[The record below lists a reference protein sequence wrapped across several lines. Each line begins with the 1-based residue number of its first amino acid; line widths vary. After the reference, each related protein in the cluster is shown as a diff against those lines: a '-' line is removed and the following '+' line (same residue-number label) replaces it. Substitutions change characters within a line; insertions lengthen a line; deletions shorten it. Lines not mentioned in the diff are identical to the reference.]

1 MSSWTAEQALP
12 LKQDWMAWLALAAG
26 MALTAWSAA
35 PAGSWLD
42 SGELIAAARTLGGI
56 HPPGHPG
63 WLSLAG
69 LAELLPLGPVAARV
83 AWLSSLFAGV
93 SALLVVRIAREL
105 LAERLCGWVQ
115 DAWVALAAVAL
126 LGFGSLWQVSVRA
139 EVYTLTLATNLWMLL
154 AALRAGQAADAIER
168 GPMLS
173 HLGVA
178 ALALSL
184 GLTNHHYVTL
194 FAVPAAVVAAWP
206 ALWVLVRKEPR
217 ALAVLVAT
225 CLFVGLGYAALWLR
239 AQADVELRW
248 GHPASWSG
256 LWDAMT
262 AKQFQKSV
270 SQVEVSIADNA
281 LILLAMVIDSG
292 AKGLGALGLGG
303 LGLAVL
309 RKDRTALVLPLVL
322 LGGLMTK
329 ALMQIDTHNPDD
341 HGYVLLAAAALA
353 LGLVQL
359 GAVTAGA
366 RPERSLAALTAVV
379 APVIL
384 LFQTQHL
391 RADPASH
398 LAELRAPD
406 TLDALSRRAVAPGA
420 LVLTNYYGSQYAE
433 AMSRLAEGRRPDWVV
448 AHLSFRTGDTDGG
461 AGFAA
466 WFSKRHTDFAVLAQ
480 AAQHYKR
487 APVGNALQLVEA
499 QPVFA
504 ESDPAARIPEPFVG
518 FDGQFQ
524 RLLLANER
532 GLDYDPLAIR
542 ERQKRLWDRLY
553 QRLTPADLADHPT
566 KMVLLWQHSLQAAHA
581 LRRGWRDQAR
591 DELARARALAPED
604 RQLARLEQR
613 LAMLDAAWNRSDI
626 KEFNSL
632 WQRWLDKDLEWLL
645 SGEG

>member
-1 MSSWTAEQALP
+1 MSAPAIDQAQP
-12 LKQDWMAWLALAAG
+12 LQQDWLAWLALAAG

-42 SGELIAAARTLGGI
+42 SGELIASARTLGGI

-69 LAELLPLGPVAARV
+69 LAEALPLGPIAVRV

-93 SALLVVRIAREL
+93 SALLIVRISREL
-105 LAERLCGWVQ
+105 LADRLCGWVQ
-115 DAWVALAAVAL
+115 NAWVALAAVAL

-154 AALRAGQAADAIER
+154 TALRAGRAADAIER

-173 HLGVA
+173 NLALA

-184 GLTNHHYVTL
+184 GLINHHYVTL
-194 FAVPAAVVAAWP
+194 FALPAATVAAWP
-206 ALWVLVRKEPR
+206 ALRLLVGKER
-217 ALAVLVAT
+217 RMLAIVVGL
-225 CLFVGLGYAALWLR
+225 CCFVGLAYGALWLR
-239 AQADVELRW
+239 ALADVELRW
-248 GHPASWSG
+248 GNPASWGG

-270 SQVEVSIADNA
+270 SQVNVSIIDN
-281 LILLAMVIDSG
+281 IMVLLAMIIDAG
-292 AKGLGALGLGG
+292 AKGMGAIGLGG

-309 RKDRTALVLPLVL
+309 RKDRTALVLPLML
-322 LGGLMTK
+322 AGGLMTK

-366 RPERSLAALTAVV
+366 KPERSLAALTAVV

-384 LFQTQHL
+384 LFQTMHL
-391 RADPASH
+391 QGDPATH
-398 LAELRAPD
+398 LAQLRAPD
-406 TLDALSRRAVAPGA
+406 TLDAMARRTVAPGS

-433 AMSRLAEGRRPDWVV
+433 SMARLAEGRRPDWVV
-448 AHLSFRTGDTDGG
+448 SHLSFRTGDTDGG
-461 AGFAA
+461 AGFAK
-466 WFSKRHTDFAVLAQ
+466 WFTRRHKDFAVLAQ

-487 APVGNALQLVEA
+487 APVGNALQLAET

-504 ESDPAARIPEPFVG
+504 ESDPAARIPEPFYG
-518 FDGQFQ
+518 FDGQYQ
-524 RLLLANER
+524 RLLQANER
-532 GLDYDPLAIR
+532 GLDYDPTANR
-542 ERQKRLWDRLY
+542 ERQQRLWNRLY
-553 QRLTPADLADHPT
+553 ERLTPDDLADHPT
-566 KMVLLWQHSLQAAHA
+566 KMVLLWQHTLQAAHA
-581 LRRGWRDQAR
+581 LRRGWRDLAR
-591 DELARARALAPED
+591 DELVRARALAPQD
-604 RQLARLEQR
+604 LQLARLERR
-613 LAMLDAAWNRSDI
+613 LAMLDAAWSRADT
-626 KEFNSL
+626 KEFNNL

-645 SGEG
+645 TEEG